1 MNWATGKVRCLLPL
15 LTCLHKYRQTYAY
28 QRYSEELCIH
38 IAAAAWSCRRKLSSV
53 VDIQQMPL
61 RVLQVCST
69 VNVMKRILEL
79 AVVSALCGL
88 VAGCG
93 TSGVSLFGD
102 DETPAS
108 VADTG
113 NNSDL
118 AGNLPPANNTLPANV
133 GRYPPPQRY
142 YELTLDGFPA
152 GTRCEVTDALGRVW
166 KRGTGRR
173 ISISITGYPSQGEVV
188 CSTGLLSQFVIDT
201 NKWVFTQPRRPGLQ
215 EGDVEKVFV
224 EVEYSLTNAKLTPVA
239 NMTMNTSA
247 GTFTDRIVLDNLA
260 Q

>member
-1 MNWATGKVRCLLPL
+1 
-15 LTCLHKYRQTYAY
+15 
-28 QRYSEELCIH
+28 
-38 IAAAAWSCRRKLSSV
+38 
-53 VDIQQMPL
+53 MPL
-61 RVLQVCST
+61 RVLSVCYK
-69 VNVMKRILEL
+69 VDPMNRVLEF
-79 AVVSALCGL
+79 AVVSVLCGL
-88 VAGCG
+88 VTGCG
-93 TSGVSLFGD
+93 SSGLSLFDD

-108 VADTG
+108 VAGSG
-113 NNSDL
+113 NN
-118 AGNLPPANNTLPANV
+118 GNFASNPPPVNGALPANV

-152 GTRCEVTDALGRVW
+152 GTRCEVTDAQGRVW

-247 GTFTDRIVLDNLA
+247 GTFTDRIVLDNLG